1 MSFEFHKLHSLGNDF
16 VIILAKPDQ
25 ALFSTALIQ
34 QVADRHRGV
43 GFDQLMW
50 VSAASGNESA
60 DYNVRI
66 FNSDGSESGQCVNG
80 MRSVGYLL
88 QSKVNPKKT
97 SWILQ
102 AGGVDYEVMQTGEHE
117 YGLQLDAPILS
128 PSDVPFVADKQQ
140 DLYDLTLDE
149 GLAVPIGVVSV
160 GNPHAVWRVQ
170 NANSD
175 AATEVAYSIAE
186 HAAFPA
192 GVNVGV
198 CYVKADD
205 HIFLQ
210 VLERGA
216 GWTQACGSGAIAAA
230 TVSRINHWTKSNT
243 ITVTQPGGDVKV
255 SWPSDG
261 LAVSICGPVVWVY
274 NGGWCGD

>member
-1 MSFEFHKLHSLGNDF
+1 MTFEFHKLHSLGNDF
-16 VIILAKPDQ
+16 VIVLAKAEQPI
-25 ALFSTALIQ
+25 LSTALIR

-50 VSAASGNESA
+50 VIPATENQAA
-60 DYNVRI
+60 DYIVRI

-88 QSKVNPKKT
+88 QALVDQNKS
-97 SWILQ
+97 SWLLQ
-102 AGGVDYEVMQTGEHE
+102 AGGVDYTVMQTGEHE
-117 YGLQLDAPILS
+117 YGLQLEAPVLM
-128 PSDVPFVADKQQ
+128 PQEVPFAAETQQ
-140 DLYDLTLDE
+140 DLYELALTDD
-149 GLAVPIGVVSV
+149 LAVPIGVVSV

-170 NANSD
+170 NASSD
-175 AATEVAYSIAE
+175 EATEIAYSIAE
-186 HAAFPA
+186 HASFTE

-205 HIFLQ
+205 HLLLQ

-230 TVSRINHWTKSNT
+230 TVARINNWVKSDT

-255 SWPSDG
+255 TWPNEG